1 MALIFTE
8 GFDHYTGASNSSVW
22 FVKLDLSD
30 RYTVDTNY
38 ISGAANLTFT
48 NGMYGGFCLSSG
60 TAIAANNSITYT
72 FPSALTSICFGVHH
86 LSTSGTGCVVRL
98 SNAAG
103 SYIQLRLV
111 SYLPTVIT
119 SAGSYAA
126 DPSFTVTSNW
136 NYYEIKVDVTGSTA
150 NIQVWVDD
158 QQILNLSGITW
169 YSSGNQTIEQFTLGK
184 VTGDTIAVVSSQ
196 YYDDVYVTTSER
208 LGPIEIQTIKPSADV
223 TKQWA
228 TSTTNVNNYPLV
240 SEDTV
245 YATGTTGRPSMDDYV
260 QATVRNQTDEYE
272 LQDIQSKYDDYDI
285 LAVTPLI
292 FSNQTATSP
301 MQVTIS
307 DGNNV
312 YSGLPLYTPPTS
324 STIGYL
330 KKFDPIQLNPFT
342 SAAWSATDINSLRLG
357 YIFDPIP
364 DVPSDPFWDD
374 VIVLA
379 YFDDVVSKPGS
390 LGTYIVTHDATQK
403 SRSNYGQIS
412 TLLIDATNAQ
422 SGFGKVVRNT
432 SANSGNFCNILPNDI
447 TTTIDD
453 WTYEDEFTVE
463 FWFRPTSYIPAGRG
477 LLGVKTTATTY
488 DPSTIQWMISD
499 YNDARGLTL
508 EISIAGTLQALSLVD
523 RASVQLPV
531 NTWHYVAFSRDS
543 SGIVRWF
550 INGQMVAKSTPW
562 LGTCTAVGYLRLF
575 NRNGIDGDTTN
586 SYTVGA
592 FDDIRITKK
601 CRYSTDD
608 PISVPTLPFPR
619 PL

>member
-1 MALIFTE
+1 MAIIFTE
-8 GFDHYTGASNSSVW
+8 GFDHYTGASSSTYW
-22 FVKLDLSD
+22 NPKLDLSD
-30 RYTVDTNY
+30 RYTVDTGY
-38 ISGAANLTFT
+38 ISGASNLTFP
-48 NGMYGGFCLSSG
+48 NGLYGGFCLMSG
-60 TAIAANNSITYT
+60 TATNANNSITYV
-72 FPSALTSICFGVHH
+72 FPSSLTSMCFGVHH

-103 SYIQLRLV
+103 SNIQLRLV
-111 SYLPTVIT
+111 SYLPTIIT

-126 DPSFTVTSNW
+126 DLSFTVTSNW
-136 NYYEIKVDVTGSTA
+136 NYYEVKVDVTGSTA
-150 NIQVWVDD
+150 NIQVWIDD
-158 QQILNLSGITW
+158 VQALNLTGITW
-169 YSSGNQTIEQFTLGK
+169 YTTGNQTIEQFTLGK
-184 VTGDTIAVVSSQ
+184 VTGDTGATVSSQ
-196 YYDDVYVTTSER
+196 YYDDVYVTDGEQ
-208 LGPIEIQTIKPSADV
+208 LGPIEIQTVKPSSDV
-223 TKQWA
+223 TKQWV
-228 TSTTNVNNYPLV
+228 TSTGVDHYPLV
-240 SEDTV
+240 GEDTV
-245 YATGTTGRPSMDDYV
+245 YSTASSGRPSMDEYV
-260 QATVRNQTDEYE
+260 QATIRDQTDEYE
-272 LQDIQSKYDDYDI
+272 LQDIQSKYVDYDI
-285 LAVTPLI
+285 LAITPLV
-292 FSNQTATSP
+292 FANQTATSP
-301 MQVTIS
+301 MQITLS
-307 DGNNV
+307 DSDTV
-312 YSGLPLYTPPTS
+312 YDGLPSYTPPAS
-324 STIGYL
+324 SSIGYL

-342 SAAWSATDINSLRLG
+342 SAAWSAADINSLRLG

-379 YFDDVVSKPGS
+379 YFDDVVSKPS
-390 LGTYIVTHDATQK
+390 STTTYIVTHDATQK
-403 SRSNYGQIS
+403 SRSNYS
-412 TLLIDATNAQ
+412 TQATLFVDTTNAQ
-422 SGFGKVVRNT
+422 AGFGKVVRNT
-432 SANSGNFCNILPNDI
+432 SANSGNWCNILPNDI

-453 WTYEDEFTVE
+453 WTFNDEFTVE
-463 FWFRPTSYIPAGRG
+463 FWFRPTSYVAAGRG
-477 LLGVKTTATTY
+477 LLGVKTNATTY

-508 EISIAGTLQALSLVD
+508 ELSIAGTLQALSLTD

-608 PISVPTLPFPR
+608 PITVPTVPFPR
-619 PL
+619 P